1 MLNKRQNQPVLFIVP
16 TGCDFN
22 PQCPHVLM
30 AQDCQNALK
39 TRACLSLAR
48 VAILDGLGTYTRG
61 MRRRKP

>member
-1 MLNKRQNQPVLFIVP
+1 MLNKRQNRPVLFIVP

-22 PQCPHVLM
+22 RQCPHVLT

-39 TRACLSLAR
+39 TCACLSLAR

-61 MRRRKP
+61 MRQRKP